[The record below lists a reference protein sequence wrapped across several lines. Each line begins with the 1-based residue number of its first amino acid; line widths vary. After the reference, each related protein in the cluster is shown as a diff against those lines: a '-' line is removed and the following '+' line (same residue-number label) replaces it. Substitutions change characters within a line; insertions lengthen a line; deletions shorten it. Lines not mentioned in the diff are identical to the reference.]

1 MTRPRENPAAEE
13 AQLLA
18 GLRVTELTDER
29 GFLAGK
35 IMADLGAE
43 VTKIEP
49 PAGDP
54 ERAYGPW
61 LGGVEKPEA
70 SLPWLAMN
78 TGKRSL
84 ALDLRHPAG
93 MQVLDA
99 LLEKTD
105 VLLLSL
111 GAAWAEGMGLDWP
124 RLHADFPRLVCCSI
138 TAFGLEGPRAGDDG
152 HDLVVVAAGGNAW
165 MTGDAE
171 GPPLRCSM
179 PSSYYHAAPEAVVGT
194 LQALHARE
202 LDGLGRLV
210 DLSMQECQLAT
221 LITAAGQQ
229 ALGRGR
235 GQRSGARTGASREI
249 WRAADGWI
257 SFGLRGGP
265 ARAANLR
272 AVCSWMEERGKLA
285 SALRDRDWDSWDPG
299 AVDSEELR
307 GVESAFG
314 KFFSTMTMTELY
326 QQALKRRVLL
336 APCNG
341 AREILAQPQLRSR
354 EMFVTIDYPRL
365 GASVEHPA
373 LFAMLGGTRPRLRRA
388 PLPGEHNPAI
398 LDELEL
404 SDEQRQLL
412 TDEGVA

>member
-138 TAFGLEGPRAGDDG
+138 TPFGLEGPRAGDDG
-152 HDLVVVAAGGNAW
+152 HAAV
-165 MTGDAE
+165 E
-171 GPPLRCSM
+171 QP
-179 PSSYYHAAPEAVVGT
+179 APV
-194 LQALHARE
+194 
-202 LDGLGRLV
+202 LDGRHV
-210 DLSMQECQLAT
+210 
-221 LITAAGQQ
+221 
-229 ALGRGR
+229 
-235 GQRSGARTGASREI
+235 
-249 WRAADGWI
+249 
-257 SFGLRGGP
+257 RGGLC
-265 ARAANLR
+265 AHR
-272 AVCSWMEERGKLA
+272 
-285 SALRDRDWDSWDPG
+285 PG
-299 AVDSEELR
+299 
-307 GVESAFG
+307 
-314 KFFSTMTMTELY
+314 
-326 QQALKRRVLL
+326 
-336 APCNG
+336 P
-341 AREILAQPQLRSR
+341 
-354 EMFVTIDYPRL
+354 
-365 GASVEHPA
+365 
-373 LFAMLGGTRPRLRRA
+373 
-388 PLPGEHNPAI
+388 
-398 LDELEL
+398 
-404 SDEQRQLL
+404 
-412 TDEGVA
+412 